1 MPVSA
6 AGEDEADE
14 PVNILVVDDRRE
26 NRVALQ
32 AILADPGYRVV
43 EAASG
48 PEALR
53 ELLARDFAVLLFDVV
68 MPTMSGFELAS
79 IARQRAQTAST
90 PILFLTAEATD
101 VEFLY
106 KGYQVGA
113 VDYLIKPLVPAMVRS
128 KVGVFAQLYRQQRRV
143 ERQSAQLIE
152 AARREGELRLL
163 EQRLAGERRYRHLA
177 DSIPHIIFS
186 ARPDGTIDYVNE
198 RWAAYTGQAAAG
210 AATWASALQSILHP
224 ADLAGAVATGEAALA
239 GGKPFDLECRL
250 LHARDGTYRWHLGR
264 MLPDRDAEGR
274 IEAWLGT
281 FTDIEE
287 QKRAQ
292 AVLAEF
298 KGTLDAV
305 QDAVLVF
312 DASSWR
318 VLHASHGAS
327 HMLGY
332 GRGEL
337 LGMAPARLMPDF
349 DEGALGQLV
358 RRDGPPGQSRLP
370 VETRY
375 RHRDGHDIP
384 VEASFQYIDI
394 DSGRVVAIGRD
405 ISERKQAEAERRRL
419 YEQAVEAVGIRDEF
433 LSIASHELRTPL
445 ASLSLSIDSLVRLLR
460 EDRAVQP
467 GADRTEKRLKRA
479 ARQVERLTHLVNDL
493 LDVARINGGRL
504 DLHPESLDLAT
515 LAREVI
521 GRFSEDAERAGC
533 AVTVL
538 AGGPIVGRWDAPRM
552 EQVLVNLLSN
562 AMKFGSGKPIEVSI
576 GAMGGAAIMVVRDH
590 GIGITPEFR
599 ARMFGRFQRGVSGRN
614 FGGLG
619 LGLYIAEKIVAAHGG
634 SIEASSE
641 PGAGA
646 VFTVRI
652 PLDPTNGDA
661 GKTVAPALSPGQA
674 AMSA

>member
-1 MPVSA
+1 VSAEADSEAEEPVS
-6 AGEDEADE
+6 
-14 PVNILVVDDRRE
+14 ILVVDDRLE
-26 NRVALQ
+26 NRVALR
-32 AILADPGYRVV
+32 AILEQPGYRVV

-48 PEALR
+48 VEALR
-53 ELLARDFAVLLFDVV
+53 EMLAREFAVLLFDVV
-68 MPTMSGFELAS
+68 MPSMSGLELAA
-79 IARQRAQTAST
+79 IVRQRPQSATT

-101 VEFLY
+101 LELLY

-113 VDYLIKPLVPAMVRS
+113 VDYLVKPILPAMVRS
-128 KVGVFAQLYRQQRRV
+128 KVAVFAQLHRQQRRV
-143 ERQSAQLIE
+143 ERQGKLLLE

-163 EQRLAGERRYRHLA
+163 EQRLASERKYRHLA
-177 DSIPHIIFS
+177 DSIPNIVFTT
-186 ARPDGTIDYVNE
+186 RPDGFIDYVNE
-198 RWAAYTGQAAAG
+198 RWAAVTGEPAPA
-210 AATWASALQSILHP
+210 AATWASALRPIVHP
-224 ADLAGAVATGEAALA
+224 ADLGAAVAAGEAALA
-239 GGKPFDLECRL
+239 RGEPLEIECRL
-250 LHARDGTYRWHLGR
+250 RRGRDGAYHWHLGR
-264 MLPDRDAEGR
+264 MLPDRDASGR

-287 QKRAQ
+287 QKRSQ

-312 DASSWR
+312 DAATWR

-327 HMLGY
+327 YMLGH
-332 GRGEL
+332 RRNEL
-337 LGMAPARLMPDF
+337 VGMAPGELMPDF
-349 DEGALGQLV
+349 DVAALAQLV
-358 RRDGPPGQSRLP
+358 KRAGPAGQNRLP

-384 VEASFQYIDI
+384 VEVSFQYIEI

-405 ISERKQAEAERRRL
+405 ITERKQAEAERRRL

-460 EDRAVQP
+460 EDRAVQA

-515 LAREVI
+515 LARDVI

-533 AVTVL
+533 IVTVQ
-538 AGGPIVGRWDAPRM
+538 AAAPIMGRWDAPRL

-576 GAMGGAAIMVVRDH
+576 ATAGDDALLVMRDH

-619 LGLYIAEKIVAAHGG
+619 LGLYIAERIVAAHGG
-634 SIEASSE
+634 AIEVSSE
-641 PGAGA
+641 PGSGA

-652 PLDPTNGDA
+652 PLDPPLGEASKPVT
-661 GKTVAPALSPGQA
+661 PALPSAPGA
-674 AMSA
+674 VLRA

>member
-1 MPVSA
+1 VS
-6 AGEDEADE
+6 AGEDSEAEE
-14 PVNILVVDDRRE
+14 PVNILVVDDRQE
-26 NRVALQ
+26 NRVALR
-32 AILADPGYRVV
+32 AILARPGYRVV

-48 PEALR
+48 VEALR
-53 ELLARDFAVLLFDVV
+53 ELLAQDFAVLLFDVV
-68 MPTMSGFELAS
+68 MPIMSGFELAA
-79 IARQRAQTAST
+79 IVRQRGQSATT

-101 VEFLY
+101 IDFLY

-113 VDYLIKPLVPAMVRS
+113 VDYLVKPLVPAMVRS
-128 KVGVFAQLYRQQRRV
+128 KVAVFAQLYRQQRRV
-143 ERQSAQLIE
+143 ERQGKLLLE

-177 DSIPHIIFS
+177 DSIPNIVFTV
-186 ARPDGTIDYVNE
+186 RPDGAVDYVNE
-198 RWAAYTGQAAAG
+198 RWAALTGRPLAG
-210 AATWASALQSILHP
+210 ATSWASALQSIVHP
-224 ADLAGAVATGEAALA
+224 ADLGAAVAAGEAALA
-239 GGKPFDLECRL
+239 RGEPLELECRL
-250 LHARDGTYRWHLGR
+250 RRACDGACRWQLCR
-264 MLPDRDAEGR
+264 MLPDRDAAGR

-287 QKRAQ
+287 QKRSQ

-312 DASSWR
+312 DAGTWR

-327 HMLGY
+327 HMLGH
-332 GRGEL
+332 RRDEL
-337 LGMAPARLMPDF
+337 LGMAPAELMSDF
-349 DEGALGQLV
+349 DEAALGQLV
-358 RRDGPPGQSRLP
+358 KRDGPSGQNHLP

-384 VEASFQYIDI
+384 VEVSFQYIDI

-405 ISERKQAEAERRRL
+405 ITERKQAEAERRRL

-460 EDRAVQP
+460 EDRAVQA
-467 GADRTEKRLKRA
+467 GAERTEKRLKRA

-504 DLHPESLDLAT
+504 DLHPEALDLAA
-515 LAREVI
+515 LARDVI

-533 AVTVL
+533 AVTVQ
-538 AGGPIVGRWDAPRM
+538 AATPITGRWDAPRM

-576 GAMGGAAIMVVRDH
+576 VEVGDVALLVVRDH

-599 ARMFGRFQRGVSGRN
+599 ERMFGRFQRGVSGRN

-619 LGLYIAEKIVAAHGG
+619 LGLYIAERIVAAHGG
-634 SIEASSE
+634 AIEVSSE
-641 PGAGA
+641 PGSGA
-646 VFTVRI
+646 VFTVRL
-652 PLDPTNGDA
+652 PLEPPRGEA
-661 GKTVAPALSPGQA
+661 SKTLTPALPSAPGA
-674 AMSA
+674 VMNA